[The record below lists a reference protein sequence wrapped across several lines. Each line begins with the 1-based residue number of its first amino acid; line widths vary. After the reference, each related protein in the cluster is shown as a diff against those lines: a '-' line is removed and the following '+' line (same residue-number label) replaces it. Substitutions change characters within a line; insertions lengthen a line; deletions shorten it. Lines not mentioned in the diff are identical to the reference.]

1 MLKILQKG
9 VDVMLSLGMYTKEQI
24 AEEINYH
31 TNKTSNITKKLT
43 SLGYRY
49 STSGRG
55 QTYRIYI
62 TALPQTTI
70 RSFAEEHLGISARF
84 EDNLSHFL
92 YLLFATGLP
101 QFANMSP
108 SSLQWYTPS
117 CKNTIQNWI
126 NCLLDCGLLVEE
138 ECVPAYY
145 ATIKEKTQVNNETG
159 DYKYTQKWKEIT
171 REEYDKAI
179 AAYSDTYSFGAKDI
193 DTNPD
198 LVMDEL
204 IYYANR
210 ARKEALEGWWAN
222 FKKPNYSIVI
232 NSEWE
237 RYDELLSLLEEYKFY
252 NFTLEKDGNLYED
265 AEMWEKRFAE
275 WEEEKQKKRQKQEE
289 EKNIEV
295 KEQPAKEKTETDTN
309 ATDKI
314 MILKDTSDM
323 PVFTDVREALKYLQ
337 KNYINDGGLREYE

>member
-1 MLKILQKG
+1 MPKILQKG

-31 TNKTSNITKKLT
+31 TNKTSNITKRLT

-70 RSFAEEHLGISARF
+70 GSFAQEHLGISARF

-126 NCLLDCGLLVEE
+126 DCLLDCGLLVEE
-138 ECVPAYY
+138 ECVPSYY
-145 ATIKEKTQVNNETG
+145 ATMKEKTYVNNETG

-171 REEYDKAI
+171 KEEYDKAI
-179 AAYSDTYSFGAKDI
+179 TAYSDTYTFGVKDI

-210 ARKEALEGWWAN
+210 ARKDALEGWWAN
-222 FKKPNYSIVI
+222 FKKPNSSISI
-232 NSEWE
+232 NNEWE
-237 RYDELLSLLEEYKFY
+237 GYDELLTLLEDYKFY
-252 NFTLEKDGNLYED
+252 NFTLEKDGNLNDD

-275 WEEEKQKKRQKQEE
+275 WEEEKQKKRQKQQEAT
-289 EKNIEV
+289 
-295 KEQPAKEKTETDTN
+295 KEPIKEKVETGTST
-309 ATDKI
+309 TDKI

-323 PVFTDVREALKYLQ
+323 PVFTDIREALKYLQ
-337 KNYINDGGLREYE
+337 DNYIRDGGLREYE